1 MEHTVRCDR
10 YFLLLLL
17 AIGVSSL
24 LSDLSVSS
32 NNPFDSDDGGIMKI
46 VICLSNV
53 MQAGEDGGYC
63 DEVSTAEPLPIAP
76 GAGGGGGRARP
87 GENLAALRELLRA
100 IAASAVYATS
110 TAADCRRGN
119 SNSIQSNESNE
130 NSEQATS
137 NESKHIATCMCY
149 DVPTCRYT
157 DRR

>member
-76 GAGGGGGRARP
+76 GAGGGGGRARR
-87 GENLAALRELLRA
+87 GRESRRIARHRGIGSLRDFNCCRL
-100 IAASAVYATS
+100 S
-110 TAADCRRGN
+110 TWKFEFD
-119 SNSIQSNESNE
+119 SIE
-130 NSEQATS
+130 
-137 NESKHIATCMCY
+137 
-149 DVPTCRYT
+149 
-157 DRR
+157 

>member
-53 MQAGEDGGYC
+53 VQAGEDGGYC
-63 DEVSTAEPLPIAP
+63 DEVSTVEPLLPSPWPRRVAAPAPSRRRIA
-76 GAGGGGGRARP
+76 RHR
-87 GENLAALRELLRA
+87 
-100 IAASAVYATS
+100 AASAVDATS
-110 TAADCRRGN
+110 
-119 SNSIQSNESNE
+119 
-130 NSEQATS
+130 
-137 NESKHIATCMCY
+137 
-149 DVPTCRYT
+149 
-157 DRR
+157 

>member
-1 MEHTVRCDR
+1 VRCDR

-76 GAGGGGGRARP
+76 GAGGGGGRARRARISP
-87 GENLAALRELLRA
+87 HCASYCAPSRHRQSTRLQLLPTVDVEIRIRFNRMNRMKIQNKQHRMKAHCNMHVLRRN
-100 IAASAVYATS
+100 V
-110 TAADCRRGN
+110 
-119 SNSIQSNESNE
+119 
-130 NSEQATS
+130 
-137 NESKHIATCMCY
+137 
-149 DVPTCRYT
+149 VPRYT